1 MRTGSPNWS
10 VAWLLLCLLG
20 IQSTLLAAPPNIP
33 KQWPDVA
40 GKVHSVAGQPV
51 VLAWTGLGCPMSKLY
66 RPRLARLADE
76 FVPKGVRFF
85 LLNSNSQDAPADLK
99 KLAADFAFPVVRDA
113 GGQLARRLQV
123 ERTTEVLLL
132 DANGQIRYRGAVDDQ
147 FGFKETEAGGV
158 GAFRRPAPT
167 QAYLKQAIVAV
178 LAGRPVAPAKTEPYG
193 CALGLD
199 EAPRGNA
206 VTFHQHIE
214 PLLQVHC
221 QECHHTGG
229 GGPFALETYKQAK
242 GWAKMMAEVTA
253 EKRMP
258 PWNADPKVG
267 HFKNARGLAPDEI
280 ELLADWFRAGAPKGD
295 PAEAPPRLVWSGD
308 LGNGKPSHELV
319 LPAFDV
325 PAEGRVPYRYVSV
338 PTQFKEDKWIRAAEF
353 TSNTPEVVH
362 HVLTFL
368 HEHNGRARRANRPW
382 SPPFDMLAPL
392 QGARPREF
400 PYWIARNRR
409 YLKQYQVG
417 QGGGLHGYFL
427 SGIVGDRPLVY
438 PDGRAKLLPAG
449 TSIVFQVHYNPNGK
463 THQSTSRLRLW
474 FTDAPPKQAVDMH
487 AASTVV
493 FRIPPGA
500 PNHEVTAVHRFQ
512 RDGLLLGLQPHMHY
526 RGKSFRYVAEYPD
539 GRKETLLHVPDFDF
553 NWQHKY
559 ELAEP
564 RWLPRGTV
572 LRAIGT
578 FDNSPDNP
586 DNPDPKRSVYFG
598 LQSEEE
604 MFIGYF
610 EVIWNA
616 PQPKD

>member
-1 MRTGSPNWS
+1 MRTGSTNWS
-10 VAWLLLCLLG
+10 GAWLLLCLLG
-20 IQSTLLAAPPNIP
+20 IQSTFLAAPPNIP

-40 GKVHSVAGQPV
+40 GKVHPVAGQPV

-99 KLAADFAFPVVRDA
+99 KLAADFDFPVVRDA

-178 LAGRPVAPAKTEPYG
+178 LAGRLVAPAKTEPYG

-242 GWAKMMAEVTA
+242 GWAKMMAEVAA

-280 ELLADWFRAGAPKGD
+280 ELLADWFRTGAPKGD

-368 HEHNGRARRANRPW
+368 HEPNGRARRADRPW

-409 YLKQYQVG
+409 YLKPVSYTH
-417 QGGGLHGYFL
+417 LT
-427 SGIVGDRPLVY
+427 
-438 PDGRAKLLPAG
+438 LP
-449 TSIVFQVHYNPNGK
+449 TN
-463 THQSTSRLRLW
+463 
-474 FTDAPPKQAVDMH
+474 
-487 AASTVV
+487 
-493 FRIPPGA
+493 
-500 PNHEVTAVHRFQ
+500 
-512 RDGLLLGLQPHMHY
+512 
-526 RGKSFRYVAEYPD
+526 
-539 GRKETLLHVPDFDF
+539 
-553 NWQHKY
+553 
-559 ELAEP
+559 
-564 RWLPRGTV
+564 
-572 LRAIGT
+572 
-578 FDNSPDNP
+578 
-586 DNPDPKRSVYFG
+586 
-598 LQSEEE
+598 
-604 MFIGYF
+604 
-610 EVIWNA
+610 
-616 PQPKD
+616 